1 VRGKIKNFH
10 PAFKILKFVI
20 YSLIYIFTDRIFLLK
35 NTIGHNVT
43 GDLIGYTAAVCT
55 TIAYIPQVI
64 KVIKTKKTNDI
75 STAMFI
81 LISGGVLLWL
91 IYGIILVSIP
101 MIIANGV
108 TFILSFYIF
117 IMKIKLDH
125 FKTE

>member
-1 VRGKIKNFH
+1 
-10 PAFKILKFVI
+10 
-20 YSLIYIFTDRIFLLK
+20 
-35 NTIGHNVT
+35 VT